1 MAEHVLQSIYL
12 RDVVARLEENRIDY
26 EILSLEGNAQIVV
39 TQYGGRVLGPFSED
53 GSSFSWLSSVFRD
66 SRAFRDFI
74 DARAWNL
81 GGDRFW
87 VAPEH
92 PLFVKDRSAFNE
104 TYAAPAALD
113 PGNYRLS
120 RQGDGVRLEQTVHT
134 ALYQSVLDAVDFGID
149 WQITP
154 ARNPLVWLPE
164 NARPNV
170 RFCGYEHAF
179 TLEGLSGMDE
189 LNLEPWNLLQT
200 HPGGKIIIPFT
211 GAFSFVDYYEPVA
224 DNLIV
229 HDRFVELTADGH
241 TRYKTAFYAL
251 NTLGRAVYINR
262 NEQGGYLIYKQYYND
277 VSNPYC
283 CDPADRPGQSG
294 CSLYVYNDNG
304 SNGAYAEFENSGL
317 TIGKGTERVRTTT
330 SVSHLFFAGDK
341 PELEKLLWTL
351 LGVRYD
357 IQI

>member
-1 MAEHVLQSIYL
+1 MVEHMKQNIYL

-53 GSSFSWLSSVFRD
+53 GSSFSWLNHVFHDSSEFRK
-66 SRAFRDFI
+66 FI
-74 DARAWNL
+74 AARAWNL

-104 TYAAPAALD
+104 TYAVPAALD

-120 RQGDGVRLEQTVHT
+120 RHGNSARLEQTVHT
-134 ALYQSVLDAVDFGID
+134 ALYQSLADSVDFRIE
-149 WQITP
+149 WEITP
-154 ARNPLVWLPE
+154 AKNPLVWIPE
-164 NARPNV
+164 DKRPIV
-170 RFCGYEHAF
+170 KFCGYEHTF

-200 HPGGKIIIPFT
+200 HPGGKIIVPFT

-224 DNLIV
+224 GNLIV
-229 HDRFVELTADGH
+229 HDRFAELTVDGYS
-241 TRYKTAFYAL
+241 RYKAAFYAL
-251 NTLGRAVYINR
+251 NTLGRAAYINR
-262 NEQGGYLIYKQYYND
+262 NKQGLYLIYKQYYND

-283 CDPADRPGQSG
+283 SDPADRPGQSG

-304 SNGAYAEFENSGL
+304 SNGSYAEFENSGL
-317 TIGKGTERVRTTT
+317 TIGKGTERARTTT